1 MYRISAVKIVETIT
15 NAITKIAANPIASSS
30 SSVSEVGDVSS
41 LSIAIRNQS
50 PDGNSF

>member
-15 NAITKIAANPIASSS
+15 NAIIKIAANPIASSS
-30 SSVSEVGDVSS
+30 VSEAEDDSS

>member
-15 NAITKIAANPIASSS
+15 NAIMKIAANPIASSS
-30 SSVSEVGDVSS
+30 SVSEVGDDSS

>member
-15 NAITKIAANPIASSS
+15 NAIIKIAANPIASSS
-30 SSVSEVGDVSS
+30 VSEVGDDSS
-41 LSIAIRNQS
+41 FSIAIRNQS